1 MYAIGINIAPVCYIK
16 HGLSKYDVEL
26 HCIVQRARDDYLQTI
41 DEVIKTFKNKIANT
55 LFKGCYCYLMI

>member
-41 DEVIKTFKNKIANT
+41 DEVIKTLKQDS
-55 LFKGCYCYLMI
+55 

>member
-41 DEVIKTFKNKIANT
+41 DEVIKTLKQDT
-55 LFKGCYCYLMI
+55 LIHYSRVVIVI